1 MLRVAFAG
9 TPEFAVPTL
18 RALADSPHTLVGV
31 LTQPDRPAGRG
42 RELTGGPVKRVA
54 QELNLPLSQP
64 ATLRT
69 PEAGALL
76 ASWAADV
83 LIVVA
88 YGLIL
93 PPAVLALPRLGCI
106 NVHASLLPR
115 WRGAAPVQRAI
126 LAGDAETGITIMQ
139 MDAGLDTGPILA
151 QERTP
156 IGPEESSQQLLE
168 RLGVLGA
175 ALLLRTLKEAQQPL
189 PMPQARPQPDQGVTY
204 AAKID
209 KAEARIDWGRSAEQI
224 ARQVRAF
231 NPRPVAE
238 TLWQGEQLRIWEA
251 RALGAAD
258 AGGTG
263 GAQPGD
269 VLGLEPG
276 ELVIQCGEGRL
287 AILKLQLAG
296 RRIVT
301 AREFAT
307 ARPLTG
313 SRLG

>member
-1 MLRVAFAG
+1 
-9 TPEFAVPTL
+9 
-18 RALADSPHTLVGV
+18 
-31 LTQPDRPAGRG
+31 
-42 RELTGGPVKRVA
+42 
-54 QELNLPLSQP
+54 
-64 ATLRT
+64 
-69 PEAGALL
+69 
-76 ASWAADV
+76 
-83 LIVVA
+83 
-88 YGLIL
+88 
-93 PPAVLALPRLGCI
+93 
-106 NVHASLLPR
+106 
-115 WRGAAPVQRAI
+115 
-126 LAGDAETGITIMQ
+126 
-139 MDAGLDTGPILA
+139 
-151 QERTP
+151 
-156 IGPEESSQQLLE
+156 
-168 RLGVLGA
+168 
-175 ALLLRTLKEAQQPL
+175 LLLRTLKEAQQPL